1 MYELAEQGVGILFVS
16 SEMPEVL
23 GVSDRIL
30 VMRQGQIVAN
40 LKRSDAT
47 EEKLLRLA
55 LPTSVGVA

>member
-1 MYELAEQGVGILFVS
+1 
-16 SEMPEVL
+16 
-23 GVSDRIL
+23 
-30 VMRQGQIVAN
+30 MRQGQIVAN